1 MSQGPRWFVICSQVV
16 VPAAASGK
24 WWARFWWAGHFE
36 MDLWK
41 MKRNRGSIP
50 KWLGTWGYDT
60 QMTRHLG
67 LCHCQVVFVFF
78 GLVKP
83 LRRLATLQCFL
94 PGPQWLT
101 SGEVAPGLT
110 TLTTQRWH
118 CSRRNLDRHWT
129 VVPCGLHWASTSVIV
144 SGGSR
149 AAADPNLLSGQ
160 GSFPTAYAS
169 RWDAAKRLV
178 QTNANALRRST
189 VGAVGWSLKSFEC
202 NFWRM
207 IINCCHMCRIR
218 STVGYENGA
227 AYKGLWCG
235 AGRFLSPPSLP
246 IIHPHL
252 FIQNP
257 KSKPLHTLQWN
268 HIIVFHQTPFKR
280 KGQSSE
286 WPIIGGQA
294 IWFFKN
300 GWNERKPFKGSR
312 SLQMV
317 TPKCGSI
324 HSMDV

>member
-24 WWARFWWAGHFE
+24 WWARLWWAGHFE

-50 KWLGTWGYDT
+50 KWLGTWGYVTVKLCFCFFLTSQATAQIGDT
-60 QMTRHLG
+60 TVFPARAPVVDKWWSSTRPYHLDHPKMTR
-67 LCHCQVVFVFF
+67 
-78 GLVKP
+78 
-83 LRRLATLQCFL
+83 
-94 PGPQWLT
+94 
-101 SGEVAPGLT
+101 
-110 TLTTQRWH
+110 
-118 CSRRNLDRHWT
+118 SRRNLDRHWT

-189 VGAVGWSLKSFEC
+189 VGAVGWSLKSLEC

-207 IINCCHMCRIR
+207 IINCCDMCRIR

-268 HIIVFHQTPFKR
+268 HIIVFHQTQFKR